1 MSLEE
6 FSLLS
11 DQDQFETVFQ
21 QGTFVENYGTSYL
34 KFNLYSIDKFFV
46 EIQYD
51 PISNKIIGKK
61 AFVDGELLNKY
72 TTDY

>member
-6 FSLLS
+6 FCLLS
-11 DQDQFETVFQ
+11 NEDQFEIVFR
-21 QGTFVENYGTSYL
+21 QGIFIENYSTAQL

-72 TTDY
+72 TIDY

>member
-21 QGTFVENYGTSYL
+21 QGTFIENYSTSYL

-51 PISNKIIGKK
+51 SISNKIIGKK

>member
-1 MSLEE
+1 MNLKE
-6 FSLLS
+6 FCLLS

-21 QGTFVENYGTSYL
+21 QGTFIENYSTSNL

-72 TTDY
+72 TIDY